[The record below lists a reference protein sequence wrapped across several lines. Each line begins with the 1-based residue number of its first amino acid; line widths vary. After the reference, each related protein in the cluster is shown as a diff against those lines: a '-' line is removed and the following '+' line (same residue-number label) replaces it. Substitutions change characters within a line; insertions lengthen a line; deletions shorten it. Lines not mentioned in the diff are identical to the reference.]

1 MSARKKFILSFSLT
15 LALIIGGFFTFTNTD
30 YAVSN
35 KSSSINVNRIDRPQ
49 KLTNPPS
56 PIKGVY
62 ATSWVAGN
70 EERIDD
76 LIDLIKTT
84 ELNAIVIDIK
94 DYSGELTFDTGIPL
108 AEEIGAH
115 DVIRVRDIDALINRL
130 HQDNIYVIGRVQVF
144 QDPTL
149 AEAKPEFAIGN
160 TYTGKLWRDTNKLS
174 WLDPAN
180 YNVWNYVMDIA
191 RSMDDHGFDEVNF
204 DYIRFPT
211 DGVLEAMDFPFWDEV
226 TSKHET
232 ISAFF
237 GFLKKE
243 TEKEGITFSADIFGM
258 AAWRAL
264 DFEYDLNIGQRMV
277 DAIEYF
283 DVVAPMVYPSHYARD
298 VTGFRNPAEHPYE
311 VILNSLLPV
320 KELIATTSSSVKI
333 RPWLQDFDIG
343 AEYEKEEIREQIR
356 AVYDAGFSEWLMWNP
371 SSRYTKEA
379 FLPE

>member
-1 MSARKKFILSFSLT
+1 MLKKKILLGLLIT
-15 LALIIGGFFTFTNTD
+15 LVVLIGGFFIFTNTD
-30 YAVSN
+30 YVVFN
-35 KSSSINVNRIDRPQ
+35 KSFSIHINKTDRPQ
-49 KLTNPPS
+49 KLKTPPS

-70 EERIDD
+70 EERIAD
-76 LIDLIKTT
+76 LIDLINST
-84 ELNAIVIDIK
+84 ELNAIVIDVK

-108 AEEIGAH
+108 AEEAGAH
-115 DVIRVRDIDALINRL
+115 DRIRVQDIDALVNRL
-130 HQDNIYVIGRVQVF
+130 HEDDIYIIGRVQVF

-149 AEAKPEFAIGN
+149 AKAKPEFAITN
-160 TYTGKLWRDTNKLS
+160 TYNNRLWRDTNKLS

-180 YNVWNYVMDIA
+180 YNVWQYVMDIA
-191 RSMDDHGFDEVNF
+191 KSMDEHGFDEVNF

-211 DGVLEAMDFPFWDEV
+211 DGALEAMDFPFWDEV
-226 TSKHET
+226 TPKHET

-243 TEKEGITFSADIFGM
+243 TEKENITFSADIFGM

-264 DFEYDLNIGQRMV
+264 DFWYDLNIGQRMV

-283 DVVAPMVYPSHYARD
+283 DIVAPMVYPSHYATD
-298 VTGFRNPAEHPYE
+298 VTGFKNPAKHPYE
-311 VILNSLLPV
+311 VILNSLIPV
-320 KELIATTSSSVKI
+320 KELIATTSSSVII

-343 AEYEKEEIREQIR
+343 AEYGKTEIREQIR
-356 AVYDAGFSEWLMWNP
+356 AVYDVGFTEWLMWNP